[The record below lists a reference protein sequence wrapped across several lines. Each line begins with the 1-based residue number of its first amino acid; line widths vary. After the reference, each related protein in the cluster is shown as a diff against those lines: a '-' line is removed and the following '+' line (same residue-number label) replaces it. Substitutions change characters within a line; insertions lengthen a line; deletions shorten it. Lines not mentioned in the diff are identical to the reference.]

1 MTALDEET
9 LGRLLTRIEAD
20 VHRAGWDEH
29 PWLFVLVD
37 AGAHEDTG
45 VHMRRLMRGAGPSIR
60 VGDYLAQPMFGE
72 KFFAAAVMP
81 PWEALRGFAL
91 TMAYG
96 PTVEHQRATVLQVL
110 RAPGVFG
117 FAMVAEKWRNDD
129 PEVVRRAVAGE
140 VNLGDVPGSV
150 ECRQLIAVTTG
161 GRVMAVDRVR
171 GRKPELSMD
180 ADNLRGDISTS
191 LRIMCDLITGQVP
204 PEGEFAQ
211 RYPTL
216 AQIIDRQKQRP
227 LR

>member
-20 VHRAGWDEH
+20 VHRAGWDKH

-45 VHMRRLMRGAGPSIR
+45 MHLRRIMRGAGPSIR
-60 VGDYLAQPMFGE
+60 VGGYLAQPMFGE
-72 KFFAAAVMP
+72 KFFAKADIP
-81 PWEALRGFAL
+81 PWEALRNFAVNL
-91 TMAYG
+91 AYG
-96 PTVEHQRATVLQVL
+96 EGSGEESVATVLEVL

-117 FAMVAEKWRNDD
+117 FAMVAEKWRNSD

-150 ECRQLIAVTTG
+150 ECRQLVAVTTA
-161 GRVMAVDRVR
+161 GRVMEVERVR
-171 GRKPELSMD
+171 GRKPELHMD
-180 ADNLRGDISTS
+180 ADALRGDISTS
-191 LRIMCDLITGQVP
+191 LRILADAAAGQVP
-204 PEGEFAQ
+204 PPEQFEQ

-216 AQIIDRQKQRP
+216 GQLIARQK
-227 LR
+227 